1 MARIR
6 SCIAIG
12 ASILIAC
19 ACTRPSA
26 RGLDSSVSLDAAADS
41 TWYVPPGG
49 CAGNAAIRL
58 PADSL
63 RISSGWSDTTRDRNA
78 QDAALARVVPGGWG
92 GEWLE
97 NGGLVI
103 ALVDTSRRVEAVRA
117 LYARGYRVDGDLMR
131 ARAQPVSWDLAQLD
145 DWFNVIIP
153 RAFERRVT
161 TNADIDRMHNRI
173 SLGARDSTQKRP
185 LTALLASLNV
195 PCHLVSIG
203 PGMVARSR

>member
-1 MARIR
+1 MVRIR
-6 SCIAIG
+6 SCIGIG
-12 ASILIAC
+12 ALILIAC

-97 NGGLVI
+97 N
-103 ALVDTSRRVEAVRA
+103 RRRRGS
-117 LYARGYRVDGDLMR
+117 LART
-131 ARAQPVSWDLAQLD
+131 AR
-145 DWFNVIIP
+145 
-153 RAFERRVT
+153 T
-161 TNADIDRMHNRI
+161 
-173 SLGARDSTQKRP
+173 G
-185 LTALLASLNV
+185 
-195 PCHLVSIG
+195 
-203 PGMVARSR
+203 